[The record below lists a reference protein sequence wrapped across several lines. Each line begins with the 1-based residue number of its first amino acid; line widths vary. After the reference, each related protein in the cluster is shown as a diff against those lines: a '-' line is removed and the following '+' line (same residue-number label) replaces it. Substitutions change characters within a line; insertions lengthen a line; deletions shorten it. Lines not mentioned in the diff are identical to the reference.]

1 MYAILAMIADASTET
16 SKIMDSLIQRLNDR
30 KEPPMRFLAD
40 LALFVEVANTRN
52 FSRAAA
58 ALGMPVSTLSRR
70 ISALER
76 ELGFH
81 LIYRSTRAFQ
91 LTDAGQACYEQSK
104 TLVAEA
110 KRIQEEVAGIAS
122 RASGHIRV
130 GVPFDL
136 AQTIFLPLFARYML
150 DHSDISIEVLSIS
163 GHPNLLTESL
173 DLALMVSHQLR
184 LPDSSFW
191 FRRVGTFPRYLFASQ
206 EYLAKHKRIQDP
218 AELAQHS
225 CIRLIHGEALSQWEL
240 RREHERRTVTVGGAA
255 SANSV
260 GMLAKLSKEGMGIA
274 LLSDFL
280 AIHPG
285 FGDGLTRLL
294 KGWEGVPAH
303 VFAVTPSEMQ
313 SVRVRKLVSF
323 IKEHF
328 ETTLTDLSSRRK
340 S

>member
-1 MYAILAMIADASTET
+1 
-16 SKIMDSLIQRLNDR
+16 
-30 KEPPMRFLAD
+30 MRFLAD

-58 ALGMPVSTLSRR
+58 ALGMPASTLSRR

-76 ELGFH
+76 ELGFN
-81 LIYRSTRAFQ
+81 LIHRSTRTFK

-104 TLVAEA
+104 ALVAEA
-110 KRIQEEVAGIAS
+110 LRIQEDVAGISS

-150 DHSDISIEVLSIS
+150 DHPEISIEVLSIS

-173 DLALMVSHQLR
+173 DLAIMVGHQLR
-184 LPDSSFW
+184 LPDSSFSS
-191 FRRVGTFPRYLFASQ
+191 RRVGTFPRRLFASQ
-206 EYLAKHKRIQDP
+206 EYLAKHRKIQDP
-218 AELAQHS
+218 GELAEHS
-225 CIRLIHGEALSQWEL
+225 CIRGVHGELVSHWEL
-240 RREHERRTVTVGGAA
+240 RREREHRTVKVDGKA

-274 LLSDFL
+274 ILPDFL
-280 AIHPG
+280 AFHPG
-285 FGDGLTRLL
+285 FGDGLVRVLSD
-294 KGWEGVPAH
+294 WEAVPAH
-303 VFAVTPSEMQ
+303 IFAVTPSAMQ
-313 SVRVRKLVSF
+313 SARIRKLVSF
-323 IKEHF
+323 LKEHF
-328 ETTLTDLSSRRK
+328 EAMLNELSFRRK